1 VRPVSAKNFSPL
13 RDNIE
18 MPNDPPDSSPMTDGE
33 RYRAR
38 LMDYV
43 KGKDPLAIQR
53 ETPGTLAGLIEGHQ
67 PEKLKQS
74 PAPGKWSIGQI
85 LAHLAE
91 AELASGWRY
100 RQMIERSG
108 APLSAFDQAEWA
120 RLGSYDT
127 RDPKE
132 SLQLFRL
139 LREANLRMLAN
150 LTPEEWQRF
159 GMHAERGRMTVKDL
173 VSQVAGHD
181 MSHIEQVR
189 QISAAV

>member
-1 VRPVSAKNFSPL
+1 
-13 RDNIE
+13 

-43 KGKDPLAIQR
+43 KDKDPLAIQR
-53 ETPGTLAGLIEGHQ
+53 ETPSALAGLIEGHQ
-67 PEKLKQS
+67 PEKLKQ
-74 PAPGKWSIGQI
+74 PPVPGKWSIGQI

-120 RLGSYDT
+120 RLGSYDS

-132 SLQLFRL
+132 SLELFRL
-139 LREANLRMLAN
+139 LREANLRMFAN

-159 GMHAERGRMTVKDL
+159 GVHAERGRMTVKDL
-173 VSQVAGHD
+173 ASQVAGHD
-181 MSHIEQVR
+181 VSHIEQIR

>member
-1 VRPVSAKNFSPL
+1 V

-18 MPNDPPDSSPMTDGE
+18 MPNEQTGSLPITDGE

-38 LMDYV
+38 LMGYV
-43 KGKDPLAIQR
+43 KDKDPLAIQR
-53 ETPGTLAGLIEGHQ
+53 ETPGTLAGLIEALPGD
-67 PEKLKQS
+67 KLKQL

-91 AELASGWRY
+91 AELVSGWRY
-100 RQMIERSG
+100 RQMIEHSG

-120 RLGSYDT
+120 RLGSYDS
-127 RDPKE
+127 RDPRE
-132 SLQLFRL
+132 SLELFRL
-139 LREANLRMLAN
+139 LREANLRMFSN

-159 GMHAERGRMTVKDL
+159 GMHAERGCMTVKDL
-173 VSQVAGHD
+173 ASQVAGHD
-181 MSHIEQVR
+181 VSHIEQVR